1 MSIQKALTVANQYK
15 AQLQE
20 ALKVNEQF
28 LAPLDDKK
36 KKEFVDNFLELSTQK
51 YLLDNVDTTMLIKLA
66 IDLTKIGLDINP
78 FKKEV
83 YIIPFETKIA
93 GINVKVPTPIIPLP
107 GWKKYFAKM
116 GFLLDVQKV
125 WKLDDNTAKLEKDM
139 SYIELAQIDETDPK
153 YRDEH
158 FLGWEFTLIDLKK
171 ELPDQKVFVS
181 RKYAKAAEKN
191 SQTPKEFKLEGEV
204 HKAIRKANKNFV
216 IPPERMTLE
225 FEELLKV
232 ENEAYSDQ
240 NTITAEIVEQKQDIK
255 KEFANYL
262 LNNSIPK
269 QALKSFTDFS
279 KNAGFDLADD
289 GVKKALLE
297 DKETLNRLIE
307 SFIDE
312 SMTESAQPQQAAL
325 IPETEEPP
333 I

>member
-1 MSIQKALTVANQYK
+1 MSIQKALTVAKQYK
-15 AQLQE
+15 EQLQG
-20 ALKVNEQF
+20 ALKSNEQF
-28 LAPLDDKK
+28 LAPLDNKK

-93 GINVKVPTPIIPLP
+93 GISVKVPTPIIPLP

-116 GFLLDVQKV
+116 GFMLDVQKV
-125 WKLDDNTAKLEKDM
+125 WKLDDKTAKLEKDM
-139 SYIELAQIDETDPK
+139 NYLELAQIDETNAE
-153 YRDEH
+153 YRDKH

-191 SQTPKEFKLEGEV
+191 SQTPEAFKLEGEV

-216 IPPERMTLE
+216 IPPERMIFE
-225 FEELLKV
+225 FEELLRI
-232 ENEAYSDQ
+232 ENEAYDSK
-240 NTITAEIVEQKQDIK
+240 NTITATIVEQKQDIK

-279 KNAGFDLADD
+279 REAGFELADD
-289 GVKKALLE
+289 DVKKALLE
-297 DKETLNRLIE
+297 DKNLLNKLIE
-307 SFIDE
+307 KFINAAE
-312 SMTESAQPQQAAL
+312 QEQSAPAA
-325 IPETEEPP
+325 EEPP